1 MLGNS
6 ANAIQPIAI
15 SLPFSINKFGTIS
28 STSDQKIIWA
38 DRVRS
43 AVGTALTQRV
53 MRPTY
58 GATIP
63 QLLFDSVDVVRAA
76 LESDINSIFAT
87 YLPSLIFEESIID
100 YDDRQNVLSI
110 DIRYRL
116 PDGEE
121 ELVTLG
127 VATLN
132 GNQIIREDL
141 A

>member
-6 ANAIQPIAI
+6 TNSIQPVAI
-15 SLPFSINKFGTIS
+15 SLPFSLNRFGNVST
-28 STSDQKIIWA
+28 TSDQKKIWA

-43 AVGTALTQRV
+43 AVGTALTQRI

-58 GATIP
+58 GTAIP
-63 QLLFDSVDVVRAA
+63 QLMFDSVDVVSSA
-76 LESDINSIFAT
+76 LESEINSVFAN
-87 YLPSLIFEESIID
+87 YLPALIFEESVIE
-100 YDDRQNVLSI
+100 YDERQNVLSI
-110 DIRYRL
+110 DVRYRL

-141 A
+141 T

>member
-1 MLGNS
+1 MLNS
-6 ANAIQPIAI
+6 ITSSIQPISI
-15 SLPFSINKFGTIS
+15 SLPFSINRFGGIT
-28 STSDQKIIWA
+28 TTTDQKKIWA

-43 AVGTALTQRV
+43 SVGTALTQRV

-58 GATIP
+58 GTAIP
-63 QLLFDSVDVVRAA
+63 QMLFDSVDVVQAA
-76 LESDINSIFAT
+76 LESEINAVFAN
-87 YLPSLIFEESIID
+87 YLPSLIFEESIIN
-100 YDDRQNVLSI
+100 YDDKQNILSI
-110 DIRYRL
+110 DVRYRL

-132 GNQIIREDL
+132 GNAIIREDI

>member
-6 ANAIQPIAI
+6 INSIQPITI
-15 SLPFSINKFGTIS
+15 SLPFSINKFGTVS
-28 STSDQKIIWA
+28 TTSDQKKIWA

-58 GATIP
+58 GATVP
-63 QLLFDSVDVVRAA
+63 QLLFDSVDVVIAA
-76 LESDINSIFAT
+76 LESDINAIFST
-87 YLPSLIFEESIID
+87 YLPSLTFEESLID
-100 YDDRQNVLSI
+100 YDNKQNIISI
-110 DIRYRL
+110 DVRYRL

>member
-1 MLGNS
+1 MLNNS
-6 ANAIQPIAI
+6 TTSIQPIAMT
-15 SLPFSINKFGTIS
+15 LPFSINRFGGIS
-28 STSDQKIIWA
+28 TSSDQKKIWS

-43 AVGTALTQRV
+43 AVGTAITQRV

-58 GATIP
+58 GTVIP
-63 QLLFDSVDVVRAA
+63 QLLFDSVDVVSAA
-76 LESDINSIFAT
+76 LESEINKVFAT
-87 YLPSLIFEESIID
+87 YLPALIFEESIIE
-100 YDDRQNVLSI
+100 YDERQNVLSI
-110 DIRYRL
+110 DVRYRL
-116 PDGEE
+116 PDGEV

>member
-1 MLGNS
+1 MLNS
-6 ANAIQPIAI
+6 STSSIQPIAL
-15 SLPFSINKFGTIS
+15 SLPFSINRFGNVT
-28 STSDQKIIWA
+28 TTTDQKKIWA

-58 GATIP
+58 GTAIP

-76 LESDINSIFAT
+76 LESEINSVFAN
-87 YLPSLIFEESIID
+87 YLPTLIFEEAIIN
-100 YDDRQNVLSI
+100 YDDKQNILSL
-110 DIRYRL
+110 DVRYRL

-132 GNQIIREDL
+132 GNDIIREEIS
-141 A
+141 